1 VSGGAPDGTGP
12 ALRRVLGLLGPAF
25 IISVGYM
32 DPGNWA
38 TDLEA
43 GSRFGYSLLWVLL
56 AANLAAL
63 LLQHLSAKVGLA
75 TGYSYPEL
83 CRREFPRPVVLF
95 LWVTAELAAMATDLA
110 EFLGAALG
118 IYLLFHVPLFP
129 AALIAAVVVFAIL
142 ALYRFGHRSV
152 EAVIFGLV
160 GVIGLAYLLELW
172 LVQPD
177 WGSVAGGVVT
187 PRLPAGSLAIVM
199 GMIGATV
206 MPHNLYLHS
215 AVVIE
220 QRRGEPEADRR
231 VIRSSI
237 FAAAIALNLAWLI
250 NSAIVVTAAGAFGSA
265 GLEVGSIETAHATL
279 IPLLGPAAAAAFAI
293 ALLAA
298 GLSSSTT
305 ATLAGQVIIEGFLG
319 IRFGLFLRRLITV
332 IPAIVVIGS
341 GADAF
346 QILIL
351 SQVALSIQL
360 PFAILP
366 LVWLTA
372 RRSVMGPHVN
382 RRLTTLLAATAG
394 AIIIGLNVVL
404 LGGLATGG

>member
-1 VSGGAPDGTGP
+1 VPCGTGN
-12 ALRRVLGLLGPAF
+12 ASARTLALLGPAV
-25 IISVGYM
+25 IISVGYV

-43 GSRFGYSLLWVLL
+43 GSRFGYTLLWVLL

-75 TGYSYPEL
+75 TGFTYPEL
-83 CRREFPRPVVLF
+83 CRRQFPRPVVVF

-118 IYLLFHVPLFP
+118 FYLLFHLPLFP
-129 AALIAAVVVFAIL
+129 AALLAAVVVFGIL
-142 ALYRFGHRSV
+142 ALYRFGHQSV
-152 EAVIFGLV
+152 EVAIFGMV
-160 GVIGLAYLLELW
+160 AVIGLAYLLELW

-177 WGSVAGGVVT
+177 WGAVALGIAT
-187 PRLPAGSLAIVM
+187 PRLEPGALAIAM
-199 GMIGATV
+199 GMLGATV

-215 AVVIE
+215 AVVIN
-220 QRRGEPEADRR
+220 RRRQDPVANRR

-237 FAAAIALNLAWLI
+237 IASAIALNGAWLI
-250 NSAIVVTAAGAFGSA
+250 NSAIVIMAAGAFGST
-265 GLEVGSIETAHATL
+265 GLAVESIETAHATL
-279 IPLLGPAAAAAFAI
+279 IPLLGPAAAVAFAI

-298 GLSSSTT
+298 GVSSSTT

-319 IRFGLFLRRLITV
+319 VRFGLFLRRLITV
-332 IPAIVVIGS
+332 VPAMVVIATGT
-341 GADAF
+341 DAY

-360 PFAILP
+360 PFAIVP

-372 RRSVMGPHVN
+372 RRSVMGSYVN
-382 RRLTTLLAATAG
+382 RRLTTMLAAAVG

-404 LGGLATGG
+404 LHGLAVGG

>member
-1 VSGGAPDGTGP
+1 MSDRSSAPP
-12 ALRRVLGLLGPAF
+12 PRILALLGPAV

-38 TDLEA
+38 TDIEA
-43 GSRFGYSLLWVLL
+43 GSRFGYTLLWVLL
-56 AANLAAL
+56 GANLAAQ

-75 TGYSYPEL
+75 TGFSYPEQ
-83 CRREFPRPVVLF
+83 CRRQFPRPVVLG

-118 IYLLFHVPLFP
+118 FYLLFHLPLLP
-129 AALIAAVVVFAIL
+129 AALLAAVVVFGIL
-142 ALYRFGHRSV
+142 ALYRFGHHPV
-152 EAVIFGLV
+152 EWVIFALVAVI
-160 GVIGLAYLLELW
+160 GVAYLLELW

-177 WGSVAGGVVT
+177 WGAVAQGVVT
-187 PRLPAGSLAIVM
+187 PRIEPGALAIVM

-215 AVVIE
+215 AVVIN
-220 QRRGEPEADRR
+220 RRRTDPDANRR

-237 FAAAIALNLAWLI
+237 VASSIALNLAWLI
-250 NSAIVVTAAGAFGSA
+250 NSAIVITAAGAFGSA
-265 GLEVGSIETAHATL
+265 GLDVASIETAHATL

-293 ALLAA
+293 GLLAS

-305 ATLAGQVIIEGFLG
+305 ATLAGQIIIEGFLG

-332 IPAIVVIGS
+332 VPAILVIGA
-341 GADAF
+341 GADAY
-346 QILIL
+346 QILIW

-372 RRSVMGPHVN
+372 RKSVMGPHVN
-382 RRLTTLLAATAG
+382 RWLTTASAATIG

-404 LGGLATGG
+404 LHGLATGG

>member
-1 VSGGAPDGTGP
+1 MTDRSTAPP
-12 ALRRVLGLLGPAF
+12 PRVLALLGPA
-25 IISVGYM
+25 IIVSVGYM

-43 GSRFGYSLLWVLL
+43 GSRFAYTLLWVLL
-56 AANLAAL
+56 AANLAAQ
-63 LLQHLSAKVGLA
+63 LLQHLSAKIGLG
-75 TGYSYPEL
+75 TGLSYPAL
-83 CRREFPRPVVLF
+83 CRREFPRPVVLL

-118 IYLLFHVPLFP
+118 FYLLFHLPLLP
-129 AALIAAVVVFAIL
+129 SALLAAVVVFGIL
-142 ALYRFGHRSV
+142 GLYRRGHRSV
-152 EAVIFGLV
+152 EFVIFSLVAVI
-160 GVIGLAYLLELW
+160 GVAYLLEIW

-177 WGSVAGGVVT
+177 WGAVAQGVVT
-187 PRLPAGSLAIVM
+187 PRIETGALAIVM

-215 AVVIE
+215 AVVIS
-220 QRRGEPEADRR
+220 RRRADPAANRR
-231 VIRSSI
+231 LIRSSI
-237 FAAAIALNLAWLI
+237 VASAIALNLAWLI
-250 NSAIVVTAAGAFGSA
+250 NSAIVITAAGAFGSA

-332 IPAIVVIGS
+332 IPAIVVIAAGV
-341 GADAF
+341 DAY

-372 RRSVMGPHVN
+372 RRRVMGDNVN
-382 RRLTTLLAATAG
+382 RPLTTVLATAIG

-404 LGGLATGG
+404 LHGLATGS